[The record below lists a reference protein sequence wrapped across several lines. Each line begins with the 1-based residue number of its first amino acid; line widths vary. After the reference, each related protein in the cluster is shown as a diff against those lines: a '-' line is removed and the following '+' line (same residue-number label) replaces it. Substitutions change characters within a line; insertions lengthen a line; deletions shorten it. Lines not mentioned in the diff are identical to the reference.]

1 MILSTGV
8 LEAPTAKFLK
18 NTAKLSLGW
27 GGEGCVGKAASE
39 VKISTVNALNG
50 AQSANAYWMILTIL
64 TLMTLM
70 GFVKINAH
78 THPPTHSLTHVPT
91 YSHIKQT

>member
-1 MILSTGV
+1 M

-18 NTAKLSLGW
+18 TTAKLSLGW

-50 AQSANAYWMILTIL
+50 AQSANAY
-64 TLMTLM
+64 LMTLTFPILM
-70 GFVKINAH
+70 TLIDLVKIKAH
-78 THPPTHSLTHVPT
+78 THPLTHLLI
-91 YSHIKQT
+91 HQTT